1 MSNDGNEYVDVV
13 VDPLLKKLAGGT
25 RCKYDSPTK
34 TEDHSTEEE
43 FQRIKNK
50 RRQSDFIKQGN
61 KLRRLIRYS
70 LTRAV
75 QLTLSATEED
85 RGIKLLPQ
93 DQRIVW
99 GNLVRD
105 DSNTVDSVV
114 RIIDE
119 PRYHHHSAVLV
130 EEKVKECEELQR
142 SLDDMKIWSSSLEDQ
157 NKELLK
163 SNEKLTNKL
172 KKTAEALRIAGAN
185 AAAARNDAALLQA
198 KERKGEN
205 DRETLRALVEE
216 VKVYNSFPYTSS
228 CVHNIL
234 F

>member
-99 GNLVRD
+99 G
-105 DSNTVDSVV
+105 
-114 RIIDE
+114 E
-119 PRYHHHSAVLV
+119 
-130 EEKVKECEELQR
+130 
-142 SLDDMKIWSSSLEDQ
+142 
-157 NKELLK
+157 
-163 SNEKLTNKL
+163 
-172 KKTAEALRIAGAN
+172 
-185 AAAARNDAALLQA
+185 
-198 KERKGEN
+198 
-205 DRETLRALVEE
+205 
-216 VKVYNSFPYTSS
+216 S
-228 CVHNIL
+228 CS
-234 F
+234 